1 MGFLFWYIC
10 PIFKPFPAPTGPY
23 KVGTIA
29 YTFTDADRKEK
40 SSFNNEFRSVVV
52 RLFYPAQAFSNSHK
66 YPYLMGKISY
76 VRDVMSR
83 YYHIPAFL
91 TKCMFSHLQT
101 HSYFHVKVA
110 DTQMT
115 YPVVLFS
122 HGLLG
127 LPSDMYLG
135 IIENIASHGYIVAAI
150 DHPYFNI
157 ATQINEKLMSSD
169 ELSKAFNSMKSAEQK
184 DFQTDAI
191 EIYKADMKFALDQLA
206 DFNSQNN
213 NIFYHRLDLDHVAVM
228 GHSAGGTASIE
239 FCRVDNR
246 CKAAINLDG
255 WYDHVI
261 GNEPIKRPLLLLFA
275 EKSLEISEPTS
286 EYLKR
291 KSLTREQYFEREKNI
306 SAHRKAL
313 CNTFNCTMEI
323 IPQAT
328 HTDFEDTVLL
338 KWPLRSW
345 NAVDSHDTLELINGH
360 IMKFLHENLD

>member
-1 MGFLFWYIC
+1 
-10 PIFKPFPAPTGPY
+10 
-23 KVGTIA
+23 
-29 YTFTDADRKEK
+29 
-40 SSFNNEFRSVVV
+40 
-52 RLFYPAQAFSNSHK
+52 
-66 YPYLMGKISY
+66 
-76 VRDVMSR
+76 
-83 YYHIPAFL
+83 
-91 TKCMFSHLQT
+91 
-101 HSYFHVKVA
+101 
-110 DTQMT
+110 
-115 YPVVLFS
+115 
-122 HGLLG
+122 
-127 LPSDMYLG
+127 
-135 IIENIASHGYIVAAI
+135 
-150 DHPYFNI
+150 
-157 ATQINEKLMSSD
+157 
-169 ELSKAFNSMKSAEQK
+169 MKSAEQK